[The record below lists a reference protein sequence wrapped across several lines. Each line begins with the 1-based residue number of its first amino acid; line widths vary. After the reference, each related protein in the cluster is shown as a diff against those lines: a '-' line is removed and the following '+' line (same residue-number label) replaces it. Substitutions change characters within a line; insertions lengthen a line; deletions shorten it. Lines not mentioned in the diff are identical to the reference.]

1 MLVAGA
7 ETALGRATVRALRRS
22 GGEVRVYLDAEV
34 AGDADAEGFRRLGCK
49 TALGTLDDEGRLELA
64 LEQVHT
70 VVHCWGG
77 PLTAPDDELD
87 GLAGVLSAALGAGC
101 RRLVWASHLGADDPA
116 GVAYLQAC
124 ADAEALLADAT
135 LESIVVRRALTYGPG
150 DELTRRLAAAA
161 GAAVRPEARHAP
173 LALADLAAALA
184 QADALDRRATGR
196 GSGSAAAGGGELRSG
211 SAEAA
216 GGELRSGGAAAGGGG
231 LAGDLALV
239 VELAGPQVRTLAE
252 VAAALRAAGLGGG
265 QPTPLPATTAALYA
279 RDLVGGPG
287 TMGRAGMTLE
297 QAAARLP
304 KG

>member
-196 GSGSAAAGGGELRSG
+196 GSASAEVAGGELRSG

-216 GGELRSGGAAAGGGG
+216 GGG

-287 TMGRAGMTLE
+287 AMGRAGMTLE